1 MLARIMDQNDQ
12 SLKFPEMQKLFYF
25 YNLKYANL
33 HWAKF
38 DSLL

>member
-1 MLARIMDQNDQ
+1 MLAGIIELNDQ
-12 SLKFPEMQKLFYF
+12 SLKFPEMPKLLYF

-38 DSLL
+38 HSLV